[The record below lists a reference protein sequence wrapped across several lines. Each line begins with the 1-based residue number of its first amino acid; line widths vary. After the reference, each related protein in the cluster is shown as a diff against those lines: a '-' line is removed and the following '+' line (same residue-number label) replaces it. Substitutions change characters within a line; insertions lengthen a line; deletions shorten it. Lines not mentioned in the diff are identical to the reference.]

1 MYVVYVPAVG
11 LLALLLYSSLVLLR
25 KRCNTS
31 MHTDINDTYCSIH
44 TCIYYCVSI
53 PVSKYMYIQ
62 EVMVNETTVL
72 CSIVESQAPLV
83 CQAVL
88 HCVDDGSSSSVTVT
102 LTNDVFQYYMISQ
115 LCNVTIQVLSSDT
128 SQVLEESV
136 FYNLLL
142 NSTSK

>member
-1 MYVVYVPAVG
+1 MYVV
-11 LLALLLYSSLVLLR
+11 ALLLYSSLVLR

-31 MHTDINDTYCSIH
+31 MHTDINDKYCSIH
-44 TCIYYCVSI
+44 TCVYYCVSV

-62 EVMVNETTVL
+62 EVLVNETIVL
-72 CSIVESQAPLV
+72 CSIVESQTTLV

-88 HCVDDGSSSSVTVT
+88 HCVDDGSSLSVTVT
-102 LTNDVFQYYMISQ
+102 LTNDIFQHYMISQ
-115 LCNVTIQVLSSDT
+115 LCNVTIQVLSTDT

>member
-1 MYVVYVPAVG
+1 MYVV
-11 LLALLLYSSLVLLR
+11 ALLLYNSLVLLR

-44 TCIYYCVSI
+44 TCIYYCVSL

-62 EVMVNETTVL
+62 EVLVNETIVL

-102 LTNDVFQYYMISQ
+102 LTNDVFQYYMMSQ
-115 LCNVTIQVLSSDT
+115 LCNVTIQVLSTDT

-142 NSTSK
+142 ISTSK